1 MPLVLHGLHPGERAL
16 AGGRLDAAH
25 ARSDAALGDDL
36 EEADVAGAGDVRAPA
51 QLARGADG
59 QNPHLVAVLLAEQG
73 HGTAFD
79 GVVEL
84 HDARRS
90 RLVSENFRVDHR
102 FDAADLFVGH
112 RRVVRE
118 VEARLVGVHERP
130 LLLHV
135 RPQHLAQG
143 PVHQMGGRMI
153 AHGARAPLRVHSRH
167 HLVANGEPAG
177 RERAVMAE
185 HF

>member
-1 MPLVLHGLHPGERAL
+1 MFSLLFFFFFNDTATTEIYTLSLHDALPIFQRVARRLIEPFDEMPLVLHGLHPGERAL

-51 QLARGADG
+51 QLARGADV

-73 HGTAFD
+73 HATAFD

-90 RLVSENFRVDHR
+90 RLVSENFRDR
-102 FDAADLFVGH
+102 KS
-112 RRVVRE
+112 VV
-118 VEARLVGVHERP
+118 
-130 LLLHV
+130 
-135 RPQHLAQG
+135 
-143 PVHQMGGRMI
+143 
-153 AHGARAPLRVHSRH
+153 
-167 HLVANGEPAG
+167 
-177 RERAVMAE
+177 
-185 HF
+185 